1 MISLVRAVRSD
12 EIRGPGGKYSV
23 AGLRGETIIIKIGGG
38 PRKDII
44 KTARLRNA
52 ILTVATAMY

>member
-1 MISLVRAVRSD
+1 MISLVRSD
-12 EIRGPGGKYSV
+12 EIRGPGGKYSM
-23 AGLRGETIIIKIGGG
+23 AGLCGETIIIKIGGG